1 MKKSDEVVRI
11 IFSCFKCVT
20 TILSMNVITP
30 AFKILKS
37 FNDTGTVGSQL
48 PWLGER
54 VAGGVGKVE
63 TASVELNH
71 GQTILFY

>member
-1 MKKSDEVVRI
+1 MKKSDKVICV
-11 IFSCFKCVT
+11 IFSSLKCVT

-30 AFKILKS
+30 AFKILKP
-37 FNDTGTVGSQL
+37 FDDTGTVGSQL

-63 TASVELNH
+63 TAAVELND
-71 GQTILFY
+71 G